1 MNKLKVSILIPS
13 YNHGKTIFEA
23 INSVCKQSYENLE
36 LIIVDDASTDN
47 SVEIIKKYIKNSK
60 LNIMLIVNTKN
71 SGVCKTLNTGLKNSS
86 GDIVA
91 ILASDD
97 LMMPNRLNVEVKFFE
112 ENTGLNVLYTNGMY
126 FNGNKKF
133 GDVHRKIKKYLKL
146 GASET
151 KKEILSSIPG
161 LYIQSMLIKRSFII
175 EIGGFDEET
184 GSDDWS
190 LNIRI
195 FTKLTGILDFKFIDR
210 VSFLYRLHGNQ
221 MHTSSSIMKP
231 MIRKVIK
238 RYFNY
243 RDRVNYIATA
253 LLIKACYRCREKRY
267 RRSVA
272 YIKKSYALFNINGA
286 PIFKIFIFFIRF
298 LVDKFDRMLV
308 NLRRQ
313 VIK

>member
-112 ENTGLNVLYTNGMY
+112 ENTGLNVL
-126 FNGNKKF
+126 
-133 GDVHRKIKKYLKL
+133 
-146 GASET
+146 
-151 KKEILSSIPG
+151 
-161 LYIQSMLIKRSFII
+161 
-175 EIGGFDEET
+175 
-184 GSDDWS
+184 
-190 LNIRI
+190 
-195 FTKLTGILDFKFIDR
+195 
-210 VSFLYRLHGNQ
+210 
-221 MHTSSSIMKP
+221 
-231 MIRKVIK
+231 
-238 RYFNY
+238 
-243 RDRVNYIATA
+243 
-253 LLIKACYRCREKRY
+253 
-267 RRSVA
+267 
-272 YIKKSYALFNINGA
+272 
-286 PIFKIFIFFIRF
+286 
-298 LVDKFDRMLV
+298 
-308 NLRRQ
+308 
-313 VIK
+313 